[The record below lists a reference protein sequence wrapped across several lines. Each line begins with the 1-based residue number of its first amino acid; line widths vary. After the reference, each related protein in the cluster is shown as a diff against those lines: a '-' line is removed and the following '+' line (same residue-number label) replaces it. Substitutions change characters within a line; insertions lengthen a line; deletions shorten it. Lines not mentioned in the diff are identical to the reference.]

1 MSTDSPTQNRRHFT
15 RIPMDN
21 EVTLACGAHQWR
33 TQLLDISLKGAL
45 LARPQETEECPD
57 CSCRLMFLLNE
68 TDVTIMMVGKIVHH
82 SEEHIGFRCD
92 NIDLDSITHL
102 KRMVELNLGDEG
114 LLERELGELLA
125 LSSDAAS

>member
-1 MSTDSPTQNRRHFT
+1 MSNESPSENRRHFT

-21 EVTLACGAHQWR
+21 EVTLACGAHQWK

-45 LARPQETEECPD
+45 LARPDEPTECPD

-82 SEEHIGFRCD
+82 DEEHIGFRCD
-92 NIDLDSITHL
+92 SIDLDSITHL

-114 LLERELGELLA
+114 LLERELGELISA
-125 LSSDAAS
+125 

>member
-1 MSTDSPTQNRRHFT
+1 MSTEHPSENRRHFT

-21 EVTLACGAHQWR
+21 EVTLACGAQQWKS
-33 TQLLDISLKGAL
+33 QLLDISLRGAL
-45 LARPQETEECPD
+45 LTTPEDFGECPK

-82 SEEHIGFRCD
+82 KGGQLGFRCD

-102 KRMVELNLGDEG
+102 KRMVELNIGDEH
-114 LLERELGELLA
+114 LLERELSELTGR
-125 LSSDAAS
+125 